1 MKQFKH
7 IGRTLLQGLFEYVLL
22 FPVVLMI
29 GIVLQQYLDF
39 PLLYWLIALPI
50 ALMVGIVFRSIVQ
63 NKKWWL
69 YALMAL
75 VIGLSTTVFM
85 PLNTWTTWI
94 VVIILPIMTFRGMLY
109 ASRPSTLR

>member
-1 MKQFKH
+1 MRVRLLQWNRKRQKIKNRRRRLMKQFKH

-29 GIVLQQYLDF
+29 GIVLQQYLNF

-50 ALMVGIVFRSIVQ
+50 ALMVGIVFRSVVQ

-69 YALMAL
+69 YALISL
-75 VIGLSTTVFM
+75 ITGL
-85 PLNTWTTWI
+85 
-94 VVIILPIMTFRGMLY
+94 
-109 ASRPSTLR
+109 